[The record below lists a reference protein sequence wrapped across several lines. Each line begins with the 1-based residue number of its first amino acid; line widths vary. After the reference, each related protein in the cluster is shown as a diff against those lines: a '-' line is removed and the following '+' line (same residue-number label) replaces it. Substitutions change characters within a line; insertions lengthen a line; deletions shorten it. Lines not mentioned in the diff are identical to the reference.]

1 MQTTT
6 YTLPAHWACALIN
19 ADCSGMDDDEI
30 AAMNDWLSAYRP
42 GSCVDCSEDP
52 EFCHSHDADG
62 YALAGDCLTFT
73 FTNYE
78 EIEQ

>member
-19 ADCSGMDDDEI
+19 ADCSGMDDEEI
-30 AAMNDWLSAYRP
+30 QALDLWLSDNSP
-42 GSCVDCSEDP
+42 GYCLDCSENP

-62 YALAGDCLTFT
+62 YALAGDCLTYT
-73 FTNYE
+73 FTAFE

>member
-30 AAMNDWLSAYRP
+30 QALDLWLSDNSP
-42 GSCVDCSEDP
+42 GYCLDCSEDP

-62 YALAGDCLTFT
+62 YALAGDCLTYT
-73 FTNYE
+73 FTAFE
-78 EIEQ
+78 EAAE

>member
-1 MQTTT
+1 MNTTT

-19 ADCSGMDDDEI
+19 ADCSGMDDDDI
-30 AAMNDWLSAYRP
+30 QALDLWLSAYRP
-42 GSCVDCSEDP
+42 GSCVDCSDET
-52 EFCHSHDADG
+52 EFRHSHDADG

-78 EIEQ
+78 EITE